1 MLSTTQMVA
10 TRKAIE
16 MLYNCTCN
24 IISIEKY
31 RKDNG
36 SIGTKE
42 VKLENQKCKIS
53 YETISKNSEDDIKA
67 NVAQITKLFIAP
79 ELKILPG
86 SKIEVTDVMG
96 NVTTYKS
103 SGKPAIYQTH
113 QEILLELNEDYA

>member
-1 MLSTTQMVA
+1 MFSSAQVVA

-16 MLYNCTCN
+16 MLYDCTCN
-24 IISIEKY
+24 IISTEKY

-36 SIGTKE
+36 STGIKE

-67 NVAQITKLFIAP
+67 NVIQITKLFIAP

>member
-24 IISIEKY
+24 IISTEKY

-36 SIGTKE
+36 STGTKE

>member
-24 IISIEKY
+24 IISTEKY